1 MKRSLIL
8 FVALA
13 LAVSCSEKP
22 GDIQITS
29 VSGASYDGTVVH
41 LTGEAQTFTVAVSGK
56 GWEPTTPTPDIW
68 ISCQSEGPDSFLV
81 TVCANEDAA
90 SRSSYVKIWSGTSFI
105 TLGVEQDFRR
115 HFDFYASDNSI
126 GAAAGE
132 YRIPVSSNLLPEEV
146 SLSCS
151 ADWLTALRLEDGW
164 LYFTVTENTGAQRTA
179 AVSVSSTQVQTSV
192 SVTQLSSGGKS
203 YLISLNPLN
212 LGQWPVYV
220 AKDPSTGDPVG
231 LVCREYLY
239 KTNPD
244 GGNPLVDG
252 SYTVIYPYF
261 NGAPD
266 YTKGFICDNGG
277 SVTWNLASGY
287 GTKGYD
293 MIARIASGTASGA
306 TTVYLPAG
314 SASPEAVDLSG
325 SGYEGATV
333 ALCEPYTLK
342 DQRSGAADSAGNT
355 SESFEYAI
363 VKIGMQFWI
372 KSNFASSRQTD
383 GTPIPTGFNA
393 EEWAAR
399 STGTLQP
406 MCLVSATGSANT
418 YEDANAPEA
427 QAIRA
432 QYGCL
437 YNYAAM
443 VGQSITFTGTAR
455 ADFVKEDRLSPE
467 GWSIPS
473 KDDFSQLLDYVIQK
487 DIREMS
493 NEDYT
498 AELIEK
504 MHANKGNVTGFSAM
518 GSRGRAATGAYGAVL
533 YYLTLNYNY
542 AFGSHTMSSL
552 RLLSN
557 TYEPI
562 YDITIYYGAYVRLLK
577 KVHPQSL

>member
-1 MKRSLIL
+1 MKKYLTW

-13 LAVSCSEKP
+13 VAVSCSEEP
-22 GDIQITS
+22 DSIHIEAVS
-29 VSGASYDGTVVH
+29 VASYDGASVH
-41 LTGEAQTFTVAVSGK
+41 LSGDAQTFTVTTSGK
-56 GWEPTTPTPDIW
+56 GGEPTTPTSDTW
-68 ISCQSEGPDSFLV
+68 ISCYCEGFQTFVV

-90 SRSSYVKIWSGTSFI
+90 PRNSHVKIWSGTSFI
-105 TLGVEQDFRR
+105 TLGVEQDYRR
-115 HFDFYASDNSI
+115 HFDFYATNNPID
-126 GAAAGE
+126 AAAGE
-132 YRIPVSSNLLPEEV
+132 YRVPVSSNLLPEEV

-151 ADWLTALRLEDGW
+151 ADWLTALRFEEGW
-164 LYFTVTENTGAQRTA
+164 LYLTVTENTGAQRTTE
-179 AVSVSSTQVQTSV
+179 VSISSVQVQTSV
-192 SVTQLSSGGKS
+192 SITQLSSAGKS
-203 YLISLNPLN
+203 YLISLNSLN
-212 LGQWPVYV
+212 LGQWPVYE
-220 AKDPSTGDPVG
+220 AKDPDTGNPVG

-239 KTNPD
+239 KTRPEGSNPI
-244 GGNPLVDG
+244 VDG

-266 YTKGFICDNGG
+266 FTKGFICENGG
-277 SVTWNLASGY
+277 AVTWNIASNHE
-287 GTKGYD
+287 TKGSD
-293 MIARIASGTASGA
+293 MIALVELGTASGV
-306 TTVYLPAG
+306 TTVFLSAG
-314 SASPEAVDLSG
+314 STYPEAVDLSG
-325 SGYEGATV
+325 SGYEGATI
-333 ALCEPYTLK
+333 AICEPYTLK
-342 DQRSGAADSAGNT
+342 DHRSGAADSAGNT
-355 SESFEYAI
+355 SEYFEYAI
-363 VKIGMQFWI
+363 VKIGMQYWI
-372 KSNFASSRQTD
+372 KSNFASSRQKD

-399 STGTLQP
+399 STGQLQP

-418 YEDANAPEA
+418 YEDANVPEA

-437 YNYAAM
+437 YNYSAI
-443 VGQSITFTGTAR
+443 VGQSITFTDTAR

-473 KDDFSQLLDYVIQK
+473 KDDFSQLLGYVIQK

-504 MHANKGNVTGFSAM
+504 MHVNKGNVTGFSAI

-533 YYLTLNYNY
+533 YYLSMNYNY
-542 AFGSHTMSSL
+542 AFGSHTMTSL

-577 KVHPQSL
+577 KVYTQSL